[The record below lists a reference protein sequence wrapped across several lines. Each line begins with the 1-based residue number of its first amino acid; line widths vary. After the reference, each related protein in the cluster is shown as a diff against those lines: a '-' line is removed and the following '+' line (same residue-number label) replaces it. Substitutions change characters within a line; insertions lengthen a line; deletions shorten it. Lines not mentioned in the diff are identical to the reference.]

1 MASAIATAKPDPQG
15 GAKARPKRPLWPFGG
30 SRLGRLIVALNLIGL
45 LVLII
50 GALVLNEISRGLIQT
65 RLQSL
70 TAQGE
75 LIANV
80 IAELST
86 RGEPEPALEPDGA
99 LLALQKTFVPV
110 GQRARLYD
118 LDGNLMADSYLVSD
132 AVEASKLPPARPRGV
147 PAPKP
152 ADPEGLEERKRD
164 AEATLTEEVKSAL
177 AGNTVQRV
185 RVNESGERVVSV
197 AIPVARVKRVVGV
210 LVLEAGDVDQIL
222 WAQRRAMVPF
232 ILVALGVTLF
242 SSVLL
247 HFFVVRPITRLS
259 EAADEVRMSQARAI
273 SLPDL
278 EERQDELGDLAR
290 SLETMTDTLSNRMDA
305 IERFAADVSHE
316 IKNPLTS
323 VRSAVET
330 LELVKDEAA
339 KARLMALLKQDVRRM
354 DRLITDISNASRLD
368 AELSRETPRPFDVVR
383 LLHEIVS
390 LYEAGLRANE
400 PHVRL
405 YVEPGERLSV
415 SGREGPFG
423 QVFRNLIDNARS
435 FSAENGEVRVSVRR
449 NPADP
454 TRPVTVSVEDDGPG
468 VPEENLETVFERFY
482 TSRPKGQAFGGN
494 SGLGLSIARQIVMA
508 HGGRIWAE
516 NRRDGEGRVLGA
528 RFIVALPSA
537 TGLTLQ

>member
-1 MASAIATAKPDPQG
+1 MASAIATAKADPTEA
-15 GAKARPKRPLWPFGG
+15 GAKRAVRRIWPFGS
-30 SRLGRLIVALNLIGL
+30 SRLGRAIVIVNFLGL
-45 LVLII
+45 LILVI

-86 RGEPEPALEPDGA
+86 RGEPEPALESEGA
-99 LLALQKTFVPV
+99 LLAFQKTFVPQ

-118 LDGNLMADSYLVSD
+118 VDGNLIADSYLVSD
-132 AVEASKLPPARPRGV
+132 AVEVSSLPPARARGV
-147 PAPKP
+147 PAPP
-152 ADPEGLEERKRD
+152 PPDRVGAERRQK
-164 AEATLTEEVKSAL
+164 EAKEKLDDEVHRAL
-177 AGNTVQRV
+177 QGQPVHEV
-185 RVNESGERVVSV
+185 RRSESGERVVSV
-197 AIPVARVKRVVGV
+197 AIPVSRVKRVVGV

-222 WAQRRAMVPF
+222 WAQRRALAPF
-232 ILVALGVTLF
+232 ILVAF
-242 SSVLL
+242 ASSILSSILL
-247 HFFVVRPITRLS
+247 HFIVVRPITRLS
-259 EAADEVRMSQARAI
+259 AAADQVRLSQARAI

-278 EERQDELGDLAR
+278 EERNDELADLAR

-305 IERFAADVSHE
+305 IEQFAADVSHE

-330 LELVKDEAA
+330 LELVTDEKA

-368 AELSRETPRPFDVVR
+368 AELSRETPRPVDVAR
-383 LLHEIVS
+383 LLTEITG
-390 LYEAGLRANE
+390 LYESSPRPNE

-405 YVEPGERLSV
+405 SAEPGRALYV

-423 QVFRNLIDNARS
+423 QVFRNLIDNAKS
-435 FSAENGEVRVSVRR
+435 FSAENGEVRVSVYR
-449 NPADP
+449 NTADAA
-454 TRPVTVSVEDDGPG
+454 RPITIAVDDDGPG
-468 VPEENLETVFERFY
+468 IPEENLETIFERFY

-494 SGLGLSIARQIVMA
+494 SGLGLSIARQIVLA
-508 HGGRIWAE
+508 HGGRVWAE
-516 NRRDGEGRVLGA
+516 NRRDNQGHALGA
-528 RFIVALPSA
+528 RFLVALPDA
-537 TGLTLQ
+537 VART